1 METVSTGVD
10 ILRAHSGHASTNA
23 LDRTKTRTSITTDL
37 AIPTAGCIST
47 CKEGDEGDENWRELH
62 DCLWGIWCCVGVGV
76 DVCVC
81 VGVGVSLGF
90 VWRDVL
96 YKLAN
101 SSSTFPDLPQTPG
114 IYTYYF
120 WISIYNLQSLLAYPA
135 RHLFTQ
141 PANQHSIYIEKAFKV
156 RKRYNGTDA
165 RKPEMDLSSC
175 AVSDDYLFWF
185 IKRVWAGLLVIYLH
199 SGRGALHI
207 RLANSC

>member
-76 DVCVC
+76 GVDVCVC

-101 SSSTFPDLPQTPG
+101 SSSTFQTYHRPLVYILITSEYLYTTCKVCSPTPLFTYLPNPQTSTLFILKKPSK
-114 IYTYYF
+114 YENDTTEQMPESPK
-120 WISIYNLQSLLAYPA
+120 WICPA
-135 RHLFTQ
+135 VQYQMITF
-141 PANQHSIYIEKAFKV
+141 
-156 RKRYNGTDA
+156 
-165 RKPEMDLSSC
+165 
-175 AVSDDYLFWF
+175 
-185 IKRVWAGLLVIYLH
+185 
-199 SGRGALHI
+199 SG
-207 RLANSC
+207 S